1 MKVRVH
7 VTLKDEV
14 LDPQGEAVGRAL
26 RALGFEE
33 VRSAR
38 VGKVV
43 ELDLASED
51 PETARRRAAEMA
63 ERLLANPVIEDYAV
77 EIP

>member
-26 RALGFEE
+26 RSLGFEE

-43 ELDLASED
+43 ELDLHTDD
-51 PETARRRAAEMA
+51 PETARRLAAEMA
-63 ERLLANPVIEDYAV
+63 RRLLANPVIEDYAV
-77 EIP
+77 ELP

>member
-1 MKVRVH
+1 MKVRVY

-26 RALGFEE
+26 RSLGFEE
-33 VRSAR
+33 VRAAR

-43 ELDLASED
+43 ELDLHTED